1 MVLFSRTDKSL
12 LSRWWWSVDRPL
24 LVCFLGLMFFG
35 VMFTMAGSPPVAER
49 LGLDSFYFVKRHVI
63 MLFPTIALMVFF
75 SLLSLKNI
83 RITIFA
89 AFFVVI
95 ILLIITPFMGT
106 EIKGARR
113 WLNIGGFS
121 LQASEFLKPIF
132 CIVNA
137 WVFSHLARQFPNI
150 RPWILSLGLFGC
162 MILLLLLQPDLG
174 MTIVITAIWA
184 VQFFMTGLSLYV
196 IATIALSGIVG
207 LIGAYFLFP
216 HVSDRINKFLFV
228 TDDKFGASYQIEKS
242 LNAFRN
248 GGLWGQGPGEGVYKK
263 HLPDAHADFIFS
275 VAGEEFGLIVCSI
288 LVGIFAIIFFR
299 ALVQLN
305 RERNFFVI
313 MAGVGLVISFTFQ
326 AVINMASALSLI
338 PTKGM
343 TLPFVSYGGS
353 SLLALGIHTGLILG
367 LTRRRMEIR

>member
-12 LSRWWWSVDRPL
+12 LARWWWSVDRPL
-24 LVCFLGLMFFG
+24 LVCFIVLMFLG
-35 VMFTMAGSPPVAER
+35 VMLTMAGSPPVAER
-49 LGLDSFYFVKRHVI
+49 LGLDSFYFVKRHMV
-63 MLFPTIALMVFF
+63 MLVPTLALMIFF
-75 SLLSLKNI
+75 SFLELKNMRMI
-83 RITIFA
+83 S
-89 AFFVVI
+89 
-95 ILLIITPFMGT
+95 LLLFMGIVGLLLITPFIGT

-113 WLNIGGFS
+113 WLNIAGFS
-121 LQASEFLKPIF
+121 LQASEFLKPVF
-132 CIVNA
+132 CIMNA
-137 WVFSHLARQFPNI
+137 WVFSHLAKQFDRL
-150 RPWILSLGLFGC
+150 RPWQISMALYGC
-162 MILLLLLQPDLG
+162 MVCLLMTQPDLG
-174 MTIVITAIWA
+174 MTVVITAIWA
-184 VQFFMTGLSLYV
+184 VQFFMTGLSFYV
-196 IATIALSGIVG
+196 IAIIGASGVVG
-207 LIGAYFLFP
+207 LVGAYFLFP

-275 VAGEEFGLIVCSI
+275 VAGEEFGLIVCAI
-288 LVGIFAIIFFR
+288 LVVVFAVILFR

-313 MAGVGLVISFTFQ
+313 LAGVGLVVSFTFQ
-326 AVINMASALSLI
+326 AVINMSSALNLI

-367 LTRRRMEIR
+367 LTRRRMEYR

>member
-12 LSRWWWSVDRPL
+12 LGRWWWSVDRPL
-24 LVCFLGLMFFG
+24 LICFLALMFFG
-35 VMFTMAGSPPVAER
+35 VMLTMAGSPPVAER
-49 LGLDSFYFVKRHVI
+49 LGLEAFYFVKRHVI
-63 MLFPTIALMVFF
+63 MLVPTIALMIFF
-75 SLLSLKNI
+75 SFLDLRNMRLI
-83 RITIFA
+83 P
-89 AFFVVI
+89 VVI
-95 ILLIITPFMGT
+95 FIVVIGLLIITPFSGT

-121 LQASEFLKPIF
+121 LQASEFLKPVF
-132 CIVNA
+132 CVVNA
-137 WVFSHLARQFPNI
+137 WIFSHLTKRFPLL
-150 RPWILSLGLFGC
+150 PAWQLSIGLFGFVV
-162 MILLLLLQPDLG
+162 ILLLLQPDLG
-174 MTIVITAIWA
+174 MTVVITAIWA
-184 VQFFMTGLSLYV
+184 VQFFMTGLSFQV
-196 IATIALSGIVG
+196 IIIIGASSVIG
-207 LIGAYFLFP
+207 LIGAYFIFP

-275 VAGEEFGLIVCSI
+275 VAGEEFGLIVCAI
-288 LVGIFAIIFFR
+288 LVGVFGVIFFR
-299 ALVQLN
+299 TVLQLN

-313 MAGVGLVISFTFQ
+313 ISGVGLVVSFTFQ
-326 AVINMASALSLI
+326 SVINMASALSLI

-353 SLLALGIHTGLILG
+353 SLIALGIHTGLILG
-367 LTRRRMEIR
+367 LTRSRTEHL

>member
-12 LSRWWWSVDRPL
+12 LGRWWWSVDRPL
-24 LVCFLGLMFFG
+24 LVCFIVLMFFG
-35 VMFTMAGSPPVAER
+35 VMLTMAGSPPVAER
-49 LGLDSFYFVKRHVI
+49 LGLDSFYFVKRHMI
-63 MLFPTIALMVFF
+63 MLVPTLALMIFF
-75 SLLSLKNI
+75 SFLELKNMRMI
-83 RITIFA
+83 SLML
-89 AFFVVI
+89 FVGI
-95 ILLIITPFMGT
+95 IGLLIITPFIGT

-113 WLNIGGFS
+113 WLNIAGFS
-121 LQASEFLKPIF
+121 LQASEFLKPVF
-132 CIVNA
+132 CVMNA
-137 WVFSHLARQFPNI
+137 WVFSHLAKRFDHI
-150 RPWILSLGLFGC
+150 HPWQISMALYGSMVC
-162 MILLLLLQPDLG
+162 LLMMQPDLG
-174 MTIVITAIWA
+174 MTVVITAIWA
-184 VQFFMTGLSLYV
+184 VQFFMTGLSFYV
-196 IATIALSGIVG
+196 IAIIGASGVIG
-207 LIGAYFLFP
+207 LVGAYFLFP

-275 VAGEEFGLIVCSI
+275 VAGEEFGLIVCAI
-288 LVGIFAIIFFR
+288 LVVVFAVILFR

-313 MAGVGLVISFTFQ
+313 LAGAGLVVSFTFQ
-326 AVINMASALSLI
+326 AVINMSSALNLI

-367 LTRRRMEIR
+367 LTRRRMEYR

>member
-12 LSRWWWSVDRPL
+12 LGRWWWSVDRPL
-24 LVCFLGLMFFG
+24 LISFLALMFFG
-35 VMFTMAGSPPVAER
+35 VMLTMAGSPPVAER
-49 LGLDSFYFVKRHVI
+49 LGLDSFHFVKRHVV
-63 MLFPTIALMVFF
+63 MLIPTIALMIFF
-75 SLLSLKNI
+75 SFLDLRNMRLISLVS
-83 RITIFA
+83 
-89 AFFVVI
+89 FVVI
-95 ILLIITPFMGT
+95 VGLLMITPFLGT

-113 WLNIGGFS
+113 WLNLGGFS

-132 CIVNA
+132 CIMNA
-137 WVFSHLARQFPNI
+137 WIFSHLAKQFPAV
-150 RPWILSLGLFGC
+150 RPWQLSIGLFCC
-162 MILLLLLQPDLG
+162 MAFLLLLQPDLG
-174 MTIVITAIWA
+174 MTVVITAIWA
-184 VQFFMTGLSLYV
+184 VQFFMTGLSFQV
-196 IATIALSGIVG
+196 IAVIGISGIVG
-207 LIGAYFLFP
+207 LLGAYFLFP

-275 VAGEEFGLIVCSI
+275 VAGEEFGLIVCAI
-288 LVGIFAIIFFR
+288 LVGVFGVIFFR
-299 ALVQLN
+299 ALLQIN

-313 MAGVGLVISFTFQ
+313 IAGVGLIVSFTFQ
-326 AVINMASALSLI
+326 AVINMSSALNLI

-367 LTRRRMEIR
+367 LTRRRMEAR

>member
-12 LSRWWWSVDRPL
+12 LGRWWWSVDRPL
-24 LVCFLGLMFFG
+24 LVCFLVLMFFG
-35 VMFTMAGSPPVAER
+35 VMLTMAGSPPVAER
-49 LGLDSFYFVKRHVI
+49 LGLESFHFVKRHVV
-63 MLFPTIALMVFF
+63 MLVPTCALMIFF
-75 SLLSLKNI
+75 SFLNLKNMRLI
-83 RITIFA
+83 SLIT
-89 AFFVVI
+89 FFCVV
-95 ILLIITPFMGT
+95 LLLLLTPFLGT

-121 LQASEFLKPIF
+121 LQASEFLKPVF
-132 CIVNA
+132 CIMNA
-137 WVFSHLARQFPNI
+137 WVFSHLAKQFNI
-150 RPWILSLGLFGC
+150 KRPWLISMGLFGF
-162 MILLLLLQPDLG
+162 MALLLLLQPDLG
-174 MTIVITAIWA
+174 MTVVITAIWA
-184 VQFFMTGLSLYV
+184 IQFFMTGLSFQV
-196 IATIALSGIVG
+196 IAVIAASGVAGLVG
-207 LIGAYFLFP
+207 SYFFFD
-216 HVSDRINKFLFV
+216 HVSYRMDKFFFV

-275 VAGEEFGLIVCSI
+275 VAGEEFGLIVCAI
-288 LVGIFAIIFFR
+288 LVGVFAVIFFR

-313 MAGVGLVISFTFQ
+313 IAGVGLVVSFTFQ
-326 AVINMASALSLI
+326 SVINMASALNLI

-367 LTRRRMEIR
+367 LTRHRMEYK